1 MKNAVRLAGAAL
13 LLAGLS
19 GCDSVRDAMGTQ
31 KDSPDEF
38 AVVTK
43 APLVMPPD
51 FTLRP
56 PKPGAPPTNQIAPT
70 DVAQTAMFS
79 GDSTAATAALP
90 ANMSQGEKTLLA
102 SAGATGADNS
112 IRQVIAADNRNMQ
125 AADEGFTD
133 NLMFWQKSQAAA
145 DPNVDA
151 AAEAN
156 RLANQKPAQ
165 PAAAAPAPAT
175 APAPAASAPAA
186 PAPATPAPATQPA
199 QKDSGAGNAN

>member
-1 MKNAVRLAGAAL
+1 MKNAVRLAGATL
-13 LLAGLS
+13 LLAAGFS
-19 GCDSVRDAMGTQ
+19 GCSSVRDAMGTQ

-56 PKPGAPPTNQIAPT
+56 PKPGAPPTNQISPT
-70 DVAQTAMFS
+70 DSAQTAMYNAD
-79 GDSTAATAALP
+79 GTATAAPLP
-90 ANMSQGEKTLLA
+90 ANMSQGEKGLLG
-102 SAGATGADNS
+102 SAGAAGSDNS
-112 IRQVIAADNRNMQ
+112 IRQVIAADNRNLQ

-133 NLMFWQKSQAAA
+133 NLMFWQKPSAPA
-145 DPNVDA
+145 DANVDA

-165 PAAAAPAPAT
+165 PATAAPAPAAAPAAGAPAPVT
-175 APAPAASAPAA
+175 PAPAPA
-186 PAPATPAPATQPA
+186 PA
-199 QKDSGAGNAN
+199 QKDNGASNAN

>member
-13 LLAGLS
+13 LLAGLGACS
-19 GCDSVRDAMGTQ
+19 DVRDAMGVQ

-56 PKPGAPPTNQIAPT
+56 PKPGAPPTNQISPT
-70 DVAQTAMFS
+70 DAAQTALYNAD
-79 GDSTAATAALP
+79 GTASTAALP
-90 ANMSQGEKTLLA
+90 ANMSQGEKSLLGT
-102 SAGATGADNS
+102 AGAAGSDNS
-112 IRQVIAADNRNMQ
+112 IRQVIAADNRNLQ

-133 NLMFWQKSQAAA
+133 NLMFWQKPAAGAA

-156 RLANQKPAQ
+156 RLATQKNAQ
-165 PAAAAPAPAT
+165 PAAPAPSA
-175 APAPAASAPAA
+175 AAPAASPAPAL
-186 PAPATPAPATQPA
+186 APATPAPA
-199 QKDSGAGNAN
+199 QKDSGASNAN